1 MRASLRVL
9 GIESTC
15 DETAAAVVEADSM
28 GRGKILS
35 NAVLSQIAE
44 HAAYGGVVPE
54 IAARAHL
61 DSLDRL
67 IRRALAE
74 ADCGDR
80 RSRRHRR
87 HRRARPDRRR
97 HGRRDH
103 RQGHRAGRRQA
114 LRRRQSSR
122 SPCADAAPDRRYR
135 LSLSA
140 AAGVG
145 RPLPARRGQRRRR
158 LPAPR
163 LDDRRRRRRSLR
175 QGGQTARPAL
185 SRRPARRT
193 GRARRRS
200 GALRLSPPDDRAGAT
215 PIFPFPA

>member
-15 DETAAAVVEADSM
+15 DETAAAVVETDSM

-54 IAARAHL
+54 IAARAHI
-61 DSLDRL
+61 DALDRL

-74 ADCGDR
+74 ADCGVKDLD
-80 RSRRHRR
+80 
-87 HRRARPDRRR
+87 AVAAA
-97 HGRRDH
+97 
-103 RQGHRAGRRQA
+103 AGPGLIGGVMVGLTTGKAIA
-114 LRRRQSSR
+114 LAASKAFRRRQSSR
-122 SPCADAAPDRRYR
+122 SPCADAAADRRDR

-145 RPLPARRGQRRRR
+145 RPQPTRRGQRRRR
-158 LPAPR
+158 LPAAR
-163 LDDRRRRRRSLR
+163 LDGRRRARRGLR
-175 QGGQTARPAL
+175 QGGQAARPAL

-193 GRARRRS
+193 GGRQRRS
-200 GALRLSPPDDRAGAT
+200 DPIRFPPPDGRAKAT
-215 PIFPFPA
+215 PTFPSPA